1 MGYNLSCIFPILYFQ
16 DFLSVILPQRSKKEA
31 EDLRHRGELRRKSVS
46 LFAQVLTATI
56 LGMEVRPIQVEVDV
70 SDGLPVFIMVGF
82 ASAQVKESQD
92 RVRTALKNNG
102 IALPPKRITVNFAPA
117 DIRKEGAGF
126 DLPVA
131 AALLTAAG
139 VIPPAALEGILLIGE
154 LSLNGDVHPVPGVLP
169 CVIRAREMGCRFCM
183 IPKGNLREARLIRDI
198 NVIGVTSLCDVIQYL
213 LDPDSYESGDEMP
226 EENALSGQTVDFLEI
241 CGQEGA
247 KRAAEIAVA
256 GFHNLLFI
264 GPPGA
269 GKTMIARRI
278 PTIMPAL
285 TFDESL
291 ELTKIYSI
299 AGLLSEKHP
308 LIRERPFR
316 SPHHTSSPQ
325 SLTGGGRNPRPG
337 EISLAHRGILFLDEL
352 PEFSRRALET
362 LRQPMEDKIICL
374 SRTAGTYIFPAS
386 FMLVAA
392 MNPCPCGY
400 YPDMNRCRCTS
411 GEVSHYLGK
420 LSQPLL
426 DRIDLCAD
434 IPSVSFAEMSS
445 GTGQVTSAEIRS
457 RVEAGRELQRERFEG
472 TGISCNGEMNNKAI
486 EQYCILTQEG
496 KRLLKA
502 AYDKLQYS
510 MRSYHRI
517 LRVARTI
524 ADLENCVQIGSAHL
538 AEALSY
544 RALDKK
550 YWS

>member
-1 MGYNLSCIFPILYFQ
+1 M
-16 DFLSVILPQRSKKEA
+16 
-31 EDLRHRGELRRKSVS
+31 
-46 LFAQVLTATI
+46 
-56 LGMEVRPIQVEVDV
+56 EVDV

-139 VIPPAALEGILLIGE
+139 VITPSALEGILVIGE
-154 LSLNGDVHPVPGVLP
+154 LSLNGDVHAVPGVLP
-169 CVIRAREMGCRFCM
+169 CVIRARELGCRFCM

-198 NVIGVTSLCDVIQYL
+198 RVIGVGNLCEMIRYL
-213 LDPDSYESGDEMP
+213 IDPDSFIP
-226 EENALSGQTVDFLEI
+226 EEETDENLPPQEESVDFMEI

-247 KRAAEIAVA
+247 RRAAEIAVT

-269 GKTMIARRI
+269 GKTMLARRI

-285 TFDESL
+285 TFEESL

-299 AGLLSEKHP
+299 AGLLSEEHP

-392 MNPCPCGY
+392 LNPCPCGY
-400 YPDMNRCRCTS
+400 YPDMNRCRCTA
-411 GEVSHYLGK
+411 GEVAHYLGK

-434 IPSVSFAEMSS
+434 IPSVSFQEMSS
-445 GTGQVTSAEIRS
+445 GAGTTSSAEIRK
-457 RVEAGRELQRERFEG
+457 RVEYGREIQRRRYEG
-472 TGISCNGEMNNKAI
+472 TGISCNGEMSNRFIGK
-486 EQYCILTQEG
+486 YCTLTEEG
-496 KRLLKA
+496 KRLLKT
-502 AYDKLQYS
+502 AYEKLRFS

-524 ADLENCVQIGSAHL
+524 ADLEACEQIGSAHV